1 MEFTLTYRGPLR
13 ANRGPKDK
21 HALRCHFHR
30 QLAVLWEQVPLNAYR
45 DNLLKWPHDGPPR
58 SISVI
63 EQHHGFLFAPLV
75 SSRAQFVATL
85 DILLL
90 RPEAPGNVLSQSG
103 DLDNRVKTLL
113 DALKM
118 PHESNALPR
127 GCVPGPGQEPFF
139 CLLQDDA
146 LVTGMTVRTD
156 RLLERV
162 DDPAEVLLL
171 ARVRTTPVKSLI
183 GTAGL

>member
-13 ANRGPKDK
+13 ANTRPKEK

-30 QLAVLWEQVPLNAYR
+30 QLAVLWAQVPLTGYR
-45 DNLLKWPHDGPPR
+45 DSMLKWPHDGAPG
-58 SISVI
+58 ISVV
-63 EQHHGFLFAPLV
+63 EEHHGFLFTPLV
-75 SSRAQFVATL
+75 SSRAHFIATL

-118 PHESNALPR
+118 PHERNALPV
-127 GCVPGPGQEPFF
+127 GTKPGPGEELFY
-139 CLLQDDA
+139 CLLQDDS

-156 RLLERV
+156 RLLEPV
-162 DDPAEVLLL
+162 ADPAEVLLL

-183 GTAGL
+183 GTLGL